1 MNMKKIFVIL
11 ALAATL
17 IACESLYE
25 VSDIADIRSQRQ
37 VDAYNSTVAAEEDK
51 DIRSQRQVDAY
62 NSTVAAEE
70 DKLVCTRER
79 PLGSNIPR
87 FVCMTVAQQS
97 RLEVRA
103 RDELQL
109 IR

>member
-1 MNMKKIFVIL
+1 MNMRRICVIL

-25 VSDIADIRSQRQ
+25 VSDIA
-37 VDAYNSTVAAEEDK
+37 

-97 RLEVRA
+97 RLEARA

>member
-1 MNMKKIFVIL
+1 MNMKRLFVIL

-17 IACESLYE
+17 MACESLYE

-37 VDAYNSTVAAEEDK
+37 VDAYNATVTAEK
-51 DIRSQRQVDAY
+51 
-62 NSTVAAEE
+62 
-70 DKLVCTRER
+70 DKLVCTREK

-87 FVCMTVAQQS
+87 FMCMTVAQQS
-97 RLEVRA
+97 RLEARA

>member
-1 MNMKKIFVIL
+1 MNMKRIFVIL

-17 IACESLYE
+17 MACESLYE

-37 VDAYNSTVAAEEDK
+37 VDAYNATV
-51 DIRSQRQVDAY
+51 
-62 NSTVAAEE
+62 TAEE
-70 DKLVCTRER
+70 DKLVCTREK

-87 FVCMTVAQQS
+87 FMCMTVAQQS
-97 RLEVRA
+97 RLEARA

>member
-37 VDAYNSTVAAEEDK
+37 VDAYNATV
-51 DIRSQRQVDAY
+51 
-62 NSTVAAEE
+62 TAEE
-70 DKLVCTRER
+70 DKLVCTREK

-87 FVCMTVAQQS
+87 FMCMTVAQQS
-97 RLEVRA
+97 RLEARA

>member
-1 MNMKKIFVIL
+1 MKRIFVIL

-17 IACESLYE
+17 MACESLYE

-37 VDAYNSTVAAEEDK
+37 VDAYNATV
-51 DIRSQRQVDAY
+51 
-62 NSTVAAEE
+62 TAEE
-70 DKLVCTRER
+70 DKLVCTREK

-87 FVCMTVAQQS
+87 FMCMTVAQQS
-97 RLEVRA
+97 RLEARA

>member
-1 MNMKKIFVIL
+1 MNMGKIFVIL

-25 VSDIADIRSQRQ
+25 VSDIA
-37 VDAYNSTVAAEEDK
+37 

-97 RLEVRA
+97 RLEARA

>member
-1 MNMKKIFVIL
+1 MKRLFVIL

-17 IACESLYE
+17 MACESLYE

-37 VDAYNSTVAAEEDK
+37 VDAYNATV
-51 DIRSQRQVDAY
+51 
-62 NSTVAAEE
+62 TAEE
-70 DKLVCTRER
+70 DKLVCTREK

-87 FVCMTVAQQS
+87 FMCMTVAQQS
-97 RLEVRA
+97 RLEARA

>member
-1 MNMKKIFVIL
+1 MNMKRLFVIL

-17 IACESLYE
+17 MACESLYE

-37 VDAYNSTVAAEEDK
+37 VDAYNATV
-51 DIRSQRQVDAY
+51 
-62 NSTVAAEE
+62 TAEE
-70 DKLVCTRER
+70 DKLVCTREK

-87 FVCMTVAQQS
+87 FMCMTVAQQS
-97 RLEVRA
+97 RLEARA

>member
-1 MNMKKIFVIL
+1 MNMKRLFVIL

-17 IACESLYE
+17 MACESLYE

-37 VDAYNSTVAAEEDK
+37 VDAYNATV
-51 DIRSQRQVDAY
+51 
-62 NSTVAAEE
+62 TAEE
-70 DKLVCTRER
+70 DKLVCTREK
-79 PLGSNIPR
+79 PLGSNIRR
-87 FVCMTVAQQS
+87 FMCMTVAQQS
-97 RLEVRA
+97 RLEARA

>member
-1 MNMKKIFVIL
+1 MNMKRIFVIL

-17 IACESLYE
+17 MACESLYE

-37 VDAYNSTVAAEEDK
+37 VDAYNATV
-51 DIRSQRQVDAY
+51 
-62 NSTVAAEE
+62 TAEE
-70 DKLVCTRER
+70 DKLVCTREK

-87 FVCMTVAQQS
+87 FMCMTVAQQS
-97 RLEVRA
+97 RLEARA
-103 RDELQL
+103 RDELHL